1 MSCTTANM
9 CFKPLND
16 ELSITAE
23 SGRRVKRRNTLM
35 SPSPAFL
42 SPVRQRKGQPGK
54 VIGYS
59 HHHHHHL
66 HPQHQYHHHRNH
78 TVTHT
83 QFIRSQ
89 SGFWQPSARR
99 RRRAES
105 QHWQGEGK
113 RWSSTTGTLSK
124 HLRLRWK
131 SRASP
136 AKRRSPFSQDQTSQR
151 RSDRRDDPLICGREE
166 NDQVTCFGLKTT
178 KNKTTISTAAA

>member
-1 MSCTTANM
+1 M
-9 CFKPLND
+9 L
-16 ELSITAE
+16 
-23 SGRRVKRRNTLM
+23 
-35 SPSPAFL
+35 PSPAFL

-59 HHHHHHL
+59 HHHHHHRL

-78 TVTHT
+78 TITHT

-99 RRRAES
+99 RRRAQS

-124 HLRLRWK
+124 HLWLRWK
-131 SRASP
+131 SWASL

-151 RSDRRDDPLICGREE
+151 RSERRDDPLIRGPEE
-166 NDQVTCFGLKTT
+166 NDQVLFST
-178 KNKTTISTAAA
+178 KNYKKQNYN